1 MEWQELIEISEESN
15 TITTME
21 LEPTN
26 EKVISTPD
34 YSATKISESSYDQ
47 KKVLLTIRDLVEILR
62 ILKDGNFQTIKWFDL
77 GLYLSLI
84 HDDLKIIE
92 TNYPRDAEQCLR
104 ESLALWLTVDT
115 EATWDKLAIA
125 AGEVGETSVAEYI
138 KPGIQE
144 VKPTTNDSR
153 TQISES
159 NDDQHKEPTT
169 QKDKN
174 HSGTEIIES
183 NDDQQKEQTETSQND
198 KWATNN
204 SSILTTETS
213 DDQQKE
219 PAIQEVKPTIN
230 DSSTQ
235 ISESND
241 DQQKEPTTQKD
252 SSTQTSE
259 SNDDQQ
265 KVILTIDDLVE
276 ILRVL
281 KSGHF
286 QTTNW
291 FDLGLYLG
299 LSHDELDVIEA
310 DHPRDAK
317 RCLKECLAKWLKT
330 DFRATRDNLVHA
342 LIEVGEASAAAYI
355 TSGAA
360 GIKTDSQ
367 FPIVPDHSDDKSNES
382 GNNTDMNYPESERPQ
397 KIEEPG
403 IQEVKPTTNDSPTQ
417 ISESN
422 DDQQKDPTT
431 QKDSSTQ
438 IASESN
444 DDQKKVI
451 LTIENLAEILQVLK
465 DGQFLPTKWFNF
477 GLSLGLSYRECK
489 IIEHKYQR
497 DAEQCLRECLANWL
511 RKDTEATWD
520 RLTNATDQEGEAS
533 VASYITSGAAGIET
547 NSQFP
552 IVPDHS
558 DDKTNESGNNTDTNH
573 PESERPQKIEGA
585 TKSTTVELTS
595 QKIDKKIASRVLSE
609 NITLIIKCI
618 KEFELT
624 ELAEK
629 FMEIRIITREEMEDF
644 VKDVKKNTRSYRMN
658 NIKMKQLLI
667 QLERAVSLSLR
678 PGEIFLW
685 LIKILKDYDTVA
697 SQEVARKLEAEY
709 NARNGRCAVSQ
720 SLSLS
725 TILNREERINQ
736 FTKKE
741 TSQRKSNEHVINA
754 EPLSSSTSNDVI
766 KNTNTIPKL
775 LELTERFNPKMKES
789 TVIKTNQEKSAQNE
803 LHVSTTKPFT
813 LRDDTFNAT
822 MIPKPPIQE
831 MKSIF
836 GDMTD
841 LIVDSSGLIHHCS
854 QYGVTLIIPEG
865 AVQEEETVTV
875 HFGTCLYSSKF
886 KFGNYIPVTPI
897 VWVHMSQELMK
908 LAELYLPHHVD
919 ATNPLTRSKL
929 TLLTAKDEFFN
940 ENELHFTKNDDSVL
954 EVDFAL
960 CKTSRNHF
968 CSTCAGIE
976 KSSFE
981 NIQKRCWLAVA
992 EKQESDVTFLFH
1004 CIIFPSQLAC
1014 KKTIE
1019 KHYSQDFSLDF
1030 SFKEMNF
1037 DTGAISLT
1045 FDPDHDNLKTLGWT
1059 SRHFGIYVDEIS
1071 EDDVDYHK
1079 VMHCQFRDMSSKD
1092 IHKPPC
1098 QDEDTSSKD
1107 IEKLEDLE
1115 KHRRYPPRFCY
1126 EFTCIDKT
1134 AAPKVTKVIVTL
1146 QGSSVNFR
1154 YDINLK
1160 QPGYDPS
1167 QDTSNLLTH
1176 KRENDI
1182 SSQNLDS
1189 LLLGCLEVI
1198 PSIFEKF
1205 QCYKK
1210 WFPFGLSLGLNPSEL
1225 LSIES
1230 RYRTPVQYARAI
1242 LLLWREKNK
1251 EASLES
1257 LTAALEKVCLSE
1269 AATELQHHFQ
1279 EPTIQKVK
1287 SATIHSPTQISEPN
1301 DDQQKVVL
1309 TIRNLVEVL
1318 RVLKDGE
1325 FQTIKWFDLGLYLGL
1340 SYNDLKTTETK
1351 NSQDADRC
1359 LRECL
1364 ALWLTDDIEATWD
1377 KLVDALSEIK
1387 ENSVATHIINSSS
1400 LAVHRSCYSFNVG
1413 LSLVDATPAERVSEE
1428 VISSTVPEVAHRVI
1442 SEFASAIKNC
1452 GIELSFF
1459 AEKLL
1464 EKKII
1469 NDRQKKKATDEHS
1482 RCTTDE
1488 RMDQLLGIIKNS
1500 VQQEGKVFDY
1510 ILEILKEENTILANK
1525 LHDNMINKYEQ
1536 YK

>member
-1 MEWQELIEISEESN
+1 MKPAELR
-15 TITTME
+15 
-21 LEPTN
+21 LPHHVDATN
-26 EKVISTPD
+26 PLTKSKV
-34 YSATKISESSYDQ
+34 A
-47 KKVLLTIRDLVEILR
+47 LLTAKDEFFNENELHFTKNDDSVLEVDSALCKTSCNHFCSTCAAIEKSSFRDIRKRCRVAVAEKQESDGTYLFHCIIFPSQLACKKTIEEQYSQKNFVLEFSFKDMTFGDGGISLIFDPDNLEGWSRSHCGIYVDEILEDDVDYHKVMCNCKDGGDMSSKNVAE
-62 ILKDGNFQTIKWFDL
+62 LKDLEKNCLYPPRFRYKFTCMDKKAANVIVALQGSGVNFKYNIN
-77 GLYLSLI
+77 
-84 HDDLKIIE
+84 LKQPGYVPSKDIS
-92 TNYPRDAEQCLR
+92 NL
-104 ESLALWLTVDT
+104 LT
-115 EATWDKLAIA
+115 
-125 AGEVGETSVAEYI
+125 
-138 KPGIQE
+138 
-144 VKPTTNDSR
+144 
-153 TQISES
+153 
-159 NDDQHKEPTT
+159 HKEEDDTSSQKPTT

-183 NDDQQKEQTETSQND
+183 NDDQQKE
-198 KWATNN
+198 
-204 SSILTTETS
+204 
-213 DDQQKE
+213 
-219 PAIQEVKPTIN
+219 PTIPK
-230 DSSTQ
+230 DKTYLPTQ
-235 ISESND
+235 A
-241 DQQKEPTTQKD
+241 
-252 SSTQTSE
+252 TSE
-259 SNDDQQ
+259 SNDDQH
-265 KVILTIDDLVE
+265 K
-276 ILRVL
+276 
-281 KSGHF
+281 
-286 QTTNW
+286 
-291 FDLGLYLG
+291 
-299 LSHDELDVIEA
+299 
-310 DHPRDAK
+310 
-317 RCLKECLAKWLKT
+317 
-330 DFRATRDNLVHA
+330 
-342 LIEVGEASAAAYI
+342 
-355 TSGAA
+355 
-360 GIKTDSQ
+360 
-367 FPIVPDHSDDKSNES
+367 
-382 GNNTDMNYPESERPQ
+382 
-397 KIEEPG
+397 EPG

-709 NARNGRCAVSQ
+709 NAR
-720 SLSLS
+720 
-725 TILNREERINQ
+725 
-736 FTKKE
+736 
-741 TSQRKSNEHVINA
+741 
-754 EPLSSSTSNDVI
+754 
-766 KNTNTIPKL
+766 
-775 LELTERFNPKMKES
+775 
-789 TVIKTNQEKSAQNE
+789 
-803 LHVSTTKPFT
+803 
-813 LRDDTFNAT
+813 
-822 MIPKPPIQE
+822 
-831 MKSIF
+831 IF

-1279 EPTIQKVK
+1279 
-1287 SATIHSPTQISEPN
+1287 
-1301 DDQQKVVL
+1301 
-1309 TIRNLVEVL
+1309 
-1318 RVLKDGE
+1318 
-1325 FQTIKWFDLGLYLGL
+1325 
-1340 SYNDLKTTETK
+1340 
-1351 NSQDADRC
+1351 
-1359 LRECL
+1359 
-1364 ALWLTDDIEATWD
+1364 
-1377 KLVDALSEIK
+1377 
-1387 ENSVATHIINSSS
+1387 
-1400 LAVHRSCYSFNVG
+1400 VG